1 MRYLDIACRVLIG
14 LLFFTSVVGK
24 AATRSRFNRFRAD
37 LRAMR
42 VVPARLAGPVAAAV
56 CAGEAAVVPLLIFHA
71 TAAAGLLFAA
81 GLLTAF
87 GVAIAVLVSRRT
99 DAYCRCFGFGAQRF
113 GVRHLVRNA
122 ALTAA
127 CVAGVVALAV
137 GQADQPDP
145 AHLLPAAMS
154 GALLAAVT
162 VVLDDLLFLLRRQG

>member
-71 TAAAGLLFAA
+71 TAAA